1 MHEYFKV
8 EYTILDE
15 GGKFFNVDFDT
26 IDDFYIW
33 YKERENEGTIL
44 FIDKLEECCD
54 WFAIISIDIM
64 RIMQTRKAVFK

>member
-15 GGKFFNVDFDT
+15 GGKFFNVNFDT

-33 YKERENEGTIL
+33 YKERENEGMIL

-54 WFAIISIDIM
+54 
-64 RIMQTRKAVFK
+64 